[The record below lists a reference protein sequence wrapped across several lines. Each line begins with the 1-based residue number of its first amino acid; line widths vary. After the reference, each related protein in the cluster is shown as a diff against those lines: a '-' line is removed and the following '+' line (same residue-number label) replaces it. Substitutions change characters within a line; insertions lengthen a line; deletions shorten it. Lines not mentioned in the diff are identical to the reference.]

1 MTAMSL
7 ARLQADGVRVDAEVL
22 RLGDLDLLSNKH
34 RSRLAREVGLVYQ
47 DPGSTFNPALRMGAQ
62 LTEVARVHLG
72 LSRRAARDRLRDGL
86 GEMRIR
92 EPRTVMGQHPF
103 QLSGGMLQRAT
114 IASSL
119 VTDPALLIADEP
131 TTALD
136 VTVQADVLRQLK
148 RLNRD
153 HGTAVLF
160 ISHDIGV
167 VEALCDRVLVMRNGE
182 IVERLT
188 AEQLRRREVEHPYTR
203 TLLAAT
209 PTLRTAPRPLEEAHR
224 V

>member
-1 MTAMSL
+1 
-7 ARLQADGVRVDAEVL
+7 
-22 RLGDLDLLSNKH
+22 
-34 RSRLAREVGLVYQ
+34 
-47 DPGSTFNPALRMGAQ
+47 MGAQ

-72 LSRRAARDRLRDGL
+72 LSRRAAQDTLRDGL
-86 GEMRIR
+86 GEIRIR
-92 EPRTVMGQHPF
+92 EPEKVMGQHPF
-103 QLSGGMLQRAT
+103 QLSGGMLQRAG

-119 VTDPALLIADEP
+119 VTDPKLLIADEP

-136 VTVQADVLRQLK
+136 VTVQADVLRQLR

-167 VEALCDRVLVMRNGE
+167 VEALCDRVLVMRTGE

-188 AEQLRRREVEHPYTR
+188 SDQLRRREVEHPYTR
-203 TLLAAT
+203 ALLAAT
-209 PTLRTAPRPLEEAHR
+209 PTLKTTPRPIEEHDR

>member
-1 MTAMSL
+1 
-7 ARLQADGVRVDAEVL
+7 
-22 RLGDLDLLSNKH
+22 
-34 RSRLAREVGLVYQ
+34 
-47 DPGSTFNPALRMGAQ
+47 
-62 LTEVARVHLG
+62 
-72 LSRRAARDRLRDGL
+72 
-86 GEMRIR
+86 MRIR
-92 EPRTVMGQHPF
+92 DPQTVMGQHPF

-119 VTDPALLIADEP
+119 VTDPKLLIADEP

-136 VTVQADVLRQLK
+136 VTVQAEVLRALR

-153 HGTAVLF
+153 QGTAVLF

-167 VEALCDRVLVMRNGE
+167 VEALCDRILVMRDGE

-188 AEQLRRREVEHPYTR
+188 AEELRRREVQHPYTR
-203 TLLAAT
+203 ALLAAT
-209 PTLRTAPRPLEEAHR
+209 PILTTTPRPLKESDR